1 MMKPKDVGAQKFY
14 ELRLYYQN
22 IVRDASTVEKKM
34 IFIEMYTSGILFF
47 KKKDQVTETKISE

>member
-14 ELRLYYQN
+14 ELQLYYQN

>member
-14 ELRLYYQN
+14 ELLLYYQN
-22 IVRDASTVEKKM
+22 IVRDASTFEKKM
-34 IFIEMYTSGILFF
+34 IFIEMDTSGILFF